1 MAWLRP
7 ASVGRSEGMHLVTE
21 LTTYLGRPVYNHK
34 GTYVGSV
41 ANVIIDLPTRKV
53 GSILLTRTNPNLVD
67 GGRDVAV
74 PYRWVA
80 ALNDV
85 VLLSTFPEHVTVV
98 EAAPE
103 EEATVQA

>member
-1 MAWLRP
+1 
-7 ASVGRSEGMHLVTE
+7 MHLVTE

-34 GTYVGSV
+34 GLYVGNV
-41 ANVIIDLPTRKV
+41 ANVIVDLPTRKV
-53 GSILLTRTNPNLVD
+53 GSLLITRTNPALVD

-80 ALNDV
+80 ALGDI
-85 VLLSTFPEHVTVV
+85 LLLNTFPEHVTVV

-103 EEATVQA
+103 EEAAVKA

>member
-1 MAWLRP
+1 
-7 ASVGRSEGMHLVTE
+7 MHMVTE
-21 LTTYLGRPVYNHK
+21 LTAYVGRTVYSSK

-41 ANVIIDLPTRKV
+41 SNVIIDLPNKKV

-74 PYRWVA
+74 PYRWVSA
-80 ALNDV
+80 VGDV

-98 EAAPE
+98 EQNAAAE
-103 EEATVQA
+103 EEPVQA